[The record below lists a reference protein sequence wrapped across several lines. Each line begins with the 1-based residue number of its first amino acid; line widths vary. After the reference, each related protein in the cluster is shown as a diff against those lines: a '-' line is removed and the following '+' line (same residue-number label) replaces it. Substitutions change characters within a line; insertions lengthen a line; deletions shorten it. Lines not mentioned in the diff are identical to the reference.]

1 VVGADGDPGGFETR
15 LEGEAV
21 KKTSV
26 IQWLRKLGRPGVSE
40 LTDKAREDQRLV
52 ELLQRGEADAAEALV
67 ARYGGWI
74 YRVARRLLGD
84 PRDAEEVT
92 QDVLLIVVQKIQ
104 TFKGEAAFSSWLYR
118 IAVNAA
124 YQRLRAKRT
133 RPEVPLEPFLPVFDE
148 EGRLAEPVADW
159 SAQLEDPAVAAEAR
173 AAIERA
179 IARLPEDYR
188 LVILL
193 HDVEELPNEE
203 VAQILGLTV
212 AAVKSRLHRARLV
225 LRHELAGL
233 LSPAR

>member
-1 VVGADGDPGGFETR
+1 MVH
-15 LEGEAV
+15 GEARL
-21 KKTSV
+21 KEGPDAELLE
-26 IQWLRKLGRPGVSE
+26 WLRAGDERGVEE
-40 LTDKAREDQRLV
+40 LV
-52 ELLQRGEADAAEALV
+52 N
-67 ARYGGWI
+67 RYGGWI
-74 YRVARRLLGD
+74 YRVARRLLND
-84 PRDAEEVT
+84 TRDAEEAT
-92 QDVLLIVVQKIQ
+92 QDVLLTVVRKIQ
-104 TFKGEAAFSSWLYR
+104 TFRGEAAFSSWLYR

-124 YQRLRAKRT
+124 YQRLRAKRA
-133 RPEVPLEPFLPVFDE
+133 RPEVPLEAFLPVFDE

-179 IARLPEDYR
+179 IGRLPEESR

-193 HDVEELPNEE
+193 HDVEGLPNEE

-212 AAVKSRLHRARLV
+212 AAAKSRLHRARLV